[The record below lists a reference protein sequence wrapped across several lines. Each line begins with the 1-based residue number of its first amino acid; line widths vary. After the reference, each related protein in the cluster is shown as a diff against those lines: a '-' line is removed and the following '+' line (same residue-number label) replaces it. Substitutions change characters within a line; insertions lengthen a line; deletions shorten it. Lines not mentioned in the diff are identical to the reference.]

1 MRLAVLDLIWNPIA
15 KLVLYNL
22 PVRLK
27 NASDQLLFVIIR
39 VLKQRVLIRQIPL
52 GLGNII
58 YSGCRESRLCLKNAL
73 SFEFIRVLKQ
83 RVIQQIPLG
92 LGNIIYSCLCF
103 SEYYFHKH

>member
-1 MRLAVLDLIWNPIA
+1 
-15 KLVLYNL
+15 VLYNL
-22 PVRLK
+22 PVRLWYG
-27 NASDQLLFVIIR
+27 FVICIYTR
-39 VLKQRVLIRQIPL
+39 TKLQRVLIRQIPL

-58 YSGCRESRLCLKNAL
+58 YSGCRECRLCLKNAL

-83 RVIQQIPLG
+83 PVIQQIPLG